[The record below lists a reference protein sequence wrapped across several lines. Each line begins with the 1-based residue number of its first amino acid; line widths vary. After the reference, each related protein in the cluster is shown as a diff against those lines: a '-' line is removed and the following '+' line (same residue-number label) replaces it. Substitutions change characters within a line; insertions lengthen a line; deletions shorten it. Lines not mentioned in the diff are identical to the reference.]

1 MGTGQQAV
9 VVAGRRC
16 GRLCHHRMPLPPP
29 RVAPLLPAA
38 AAISALACI
47 SVQPRV
53 LVPGQREG
61 MEASLWPMSR
71 PVPQLQSF
79 RVISAMTRSPVS
91 SSRACSSGTPSAFCT
106 HTALATSHTS
116 ASLSQAR
123 TERQNG
129 AGPWPLAAKPPPGLG
144 LLRRSRRLA
153 VHLVIPYDAS
163 LAQHDGLFGER
174 DRHMM
179 WPSCGDQRLGAAR
192 RSRKGGVRRSWRSSA
207 GRPTPGGAHRTPPS
221 GRTPPAGCSR
231 TLPRAP

>member
-91 SSRACSSGTPSAFCT
+91 SSMQFGHAKCLLYAHGPRDLAYKRVPSRR
-106 HTALATSHTS
+106 HERRDRTA
-116 ASLSQAR
+116 Q
-123 TERQNG
+123 
-129 AGPWPLAAKPPPGLG
+129 GLG
-144 LLRRSRRLA
+144 LLRRSRRLDLA

-221 GRTPPAGCSR
+221 GRMPPAGCSR

>member
-79 RVISAMTRSPVS
+79 RVISALARLEQPRMQFGHAKCLLYAHGPRDLAYKRVPL
-91 SSRACSSGTPSAFCT
+91 AGTNGET
-106 HTALATSHTS
+106 ERRRALA
-116 ASLSQAR
+116 
-123 TERQNG
+123 
-129 AGPWPLAAKPPPGLG
+129 
-144 LLRRSRRLA
+144 
-153 VHLVIPYDAS
+153 
-163 LAQHDGLFGER
+163 
-174 DRHMM
+174 
-179 WPSCGDQRLGAAR
+179 SCGEAAA
-192 RSRKGGVRRSWRSSA
+192 WIW
-207 GRPTPGGAHRTPPS
+207 PYI
-221 GRTPPAGCSR
+221 
-231 TLPRAP
+231 L